1 MKNLKQLFTV
11 LLLLC
16 ATVATAQGFEVD
28 GINYRITDETAK
40 SVEVASNTNYSG
52 DVIIPS
58 TVNYNDVTYS
68 VTSIEANAF
77 KSCTG
82 LTSITISNS
91 VTSIGY
97 DAFCGCSGLT
107 SVVMDEGNSAYDS
120 RDNCNAIIETATND
134 LILGCKN
141 TVIPNSVTRIISS
154 AFSGCTGLTSITI
167 PNSVKSIGSLAF
179 YNCTGLKEVHI
190 NDIAAWCGVGFAD
203 IHSNP
208 LSYAHNLYLNGELV
222 TELVIPDGVKRIWN
236 TFSGCTSLTT
246 ITIPNSVTSIRD
258 GAFYE
263 CTGLTSI
270 EIPNS
275 VTSIGYQAFCGCTGL
290 TSITIGNRVTS
301 IGELA
306 FWDCPGLTSVT
317 IPNSVITIGPGAFL
331 ECTGLTSI
339 TIGNRVTSIG
349 ESAFSRCESLT
360 EITIPNSVTSI
371 GGYAFSGCTGL
382 KEVHINDIAAWC
394 GIDFK
399 DANSN
404 PLRYAHNLYL
414 NGELV
419 TELVIPDGVD
429 EIKRAFR
436 GCTSLTSVEIPNSV
450 TSIGGGAFYD
460 CTGLTSITIPNSV
473 RSIGEYAFYGCIG
486 LTSITI
492 PNRVRS
498 IGGRALSN
506 CTGLTS
512 VEIPNGVTSIGDG
525 AFYDCTG
532 LTSITSLIP
541 AERLFACD
549 FEQFDG
555 IDKANCTLYVPHGAK
570 ETYAATAGWNEFVNI
585 VELESAD
592 IDGIKEHIAE
602 NKNVYDLCGRKVDN
616 PTNGIYIINGK
627 KVLIK

>member
-1 MKNLKQLFTV
+1 MKHLKHLFTA
-11 LLLLC
+11 LLLMC
-16 ATVATAQGFEVD
+16 ATVATSQTFEVD

-68 VTSIEANAF
+68 VTSIETKAF
-77 KSCTG
+77 WGCTG
-82 LTSITISNS
+82 LTSITIPNS
-91 VTSIGY
+91 VRSIGY
-97 DAFCGCSGLT
+97 EAFWGCSGLT
-107 SVVMDEGNSAYDS
+107 SVVVDEGNSAYDS

-141 TVIPNSVTRIISS
+141 TVIPNSVTRIYIS

-167 PNSVKSIGSLAF
+167 PNSVESIGSQAF

-222 TELVIPDGVKRIWN
+222 TEVVIPDGIKIISYYA
-236 TFSGCTSLTT
+236 FSGCTSLTT
-246 ITIPNSVTSIRD
+246 ITIPNSVTRIRD

-263 CTGLTSI
+263 CTGLTSVEIPNSVTSIGYEAFRSCTGLTSITIGNRVTSIVDEAFSGCTGLTSI

-275 VTSIGYQAFCGCTGL
+275 VTSIGRYAFSDCT
-290 TSITIGNRVTS
+290 
-301 IGELA
+301 
-306 FWDCPGLTSVT
+306 GLTSVT
-317 IPNSVITIGPGAFL
+317 IGNSV
-331 ECTGLTSI
+331 
-339 TIGNRVTSIG
+339 RSIG
-349 ESAFSRCESLT
+349 DGAFSRCD
-360 EITIPNSVTSI
+360 
-371 GGYAFSGCTGL
+371 GL
-382 KEVHINDIAAWC
+382 KEVHISDLAAWC
-394 GIDFK
+394 GIDFE
-399 DANSN
+399 DN
-404 PLRYAHNLYL
+404 PLYYAHNLYL

-419 TELVIPDGVD
+419 TELVIPDGVN
-429 EIKRAFR
+429 EIKQYAFWGCTGLRSVTIPNSVTSIGNGAFR

-450 TSIGGGAFYD
+450 TSIGGGAFSG
-460 CTGLTSITIPNSV
+460 CSGLTSITIPNSV
-473 RSIGEYAFYGCIG
+473 ISIGYDAFYGCSALTSVEIPNSVRSIG
-486 LTSITI
+486 DGAFEGCSSLTSITI

-498 IGGRALSN
+498 IGYA
-506 CTGLTS
+506 
-512 VEIPNGVTSIGDG
+512 
-525 AFYDCTG
+525 AFSGCTG

-549 FEQFDG
+549 SEQFNG

-592 IDGIKEHIAE
+592 IDGIKEQIVE
-602 NKNVYDLCGRKVDN
+602 SKTVYDLCGRKVDN
-616 PTNGIYIINGK
+616 PTNGIYIINGN
-627 KVLIK
+627 KVFVK

>member
-40 SVEVASNTNYSG
+40 SVEVASNKNYSG

-68 VTSIEANAF
+68 VTSIETKAF
-77 KSCTG
+77 WGCTG
-82 LTSITISNS
+82 LTSITIPNS
-91 VTSIGY
+91 VRSIGY
-97 DAFCGCSGLT
+97 EAFWGCSGLT
-107 SVVMDEGNSAYDS
+107 SVVVDEGNSAYDS

-141 TVIPNSVTRIISS
+141 TVIPNSVTSIYIS

-167 PNSVKSIGSLAF
+167 PNSVKSIGSQAF

-222 TELVIPDGVKRIWN
+222 TEVVIPDGIKRIWN

-258 GAFYE
+258 GAFE
-263 CTGLTSI
+263 GCTGLTSI

-290 TSITIGNRVTS
+290 TSITIGNRVTT
-301 IGELA
+301 IGEEA
-306 FWDCPGLTSVT
+306 FYDCPGLTSVT
-317 IPNSVITIGPGAFL
+317 VPNSVTSIGDRAF
-331 ECTGLTSI
+331 CDCAGLTSI
-339 TIGNRVTSIG
+339 TIGNSVRSIGDLAFSGCPGLTSI
-349 ESAFSRCESLT
+349 E
-360 EITIPNSVTSI
+360 IPNSVRSI
-371 GGYAFSGCTGL
+371 GRFAFQSCTGL
-382 KEVHINDIAAWC
+382 KEVHISDLAAWC
-394 GIDFK
+394 GIDFE
-399 DANSN
+399 DN
-404 PLRYAHNLYL
+404 PLYYAHNLYL

-450 TSIGGGAFYD
+450 ISIGGGAFYG

-473 RSIGEYAFYGCIG
+473 ISIGYDAFNGCSSLTCVKIPNSVRRIGDGAFSDCTG
-486 LTSITI
+486 LTSVTI

-498 IGGRALSN
+498 IGYA
-506 CTGLTS
+506 
-512 VEIPNGVTSIGDG
+512 
-525 AFYDCTG
+525 AFSDCTG

-541 AERLFACD
+541 AELLFACD

-585 VELESAD
+585 VELESTD
-592 IDGIKEHIAE
+592 IDGVKEQMVE
-602 NKNVYDLCGRKVDN
+602 NKNVYDLQGRKVDN

-627 KVLIK
+627 KVFIK

>member
-301 IGELA
+301 IGE
-306 FWDCPGLTSVT
+306 
-317 IPNSVITIGPGAFL
+317 
-331 ECTGLTSI
+331 
-339 TIGNRVTSIG
+339 
-349 ESAFSRCESLT
+349 SAFSRCESLT